1 MPSSNAVTCHIQPA
15 DVRAFLYGI
24 INFFD
29 HHSEPTMKL
38 KQKIVNA
45 FVNSTHEWNMAMH
58 NAIERK
64 VHEGFKDTFPNGLND
79 PEETEKRIES
89 MRTFY
94 YQRMMNTASLL
105 LTGSSLIIAL
115 MALVVAMVSIHYA

>member
-1 MPSSNAVTCHIQPA
+1 
-15 DVRAFLYGI
+15 
-24 INFFD
+24 
-29 HHSEPTMKL
+29 MKI

-45 FVNSTHEWNMAMH
+45 FVDFTHEWNLAMH

-64 VHEGFKDTFPNGLND
+64 VFEGYKNTYPNGMKS
-79 PEETEKRIES
+79 PEETEEKIES

-105 LTGSSLIIAL
+105 LTAVSLTVALVALIVAIIA
-115 MALVVAMVSIHYA
+115 IHYA

>member
-1 MPSSNAVTCHIQPA
+1 
-15 DVRAFLYGI
+15 
-24 INFFD
+24 
-29 HHSEPTMKL
+29 MKI

-58 NAIERK
+58 NAIEKK
-64 VHEGFKDTFPNGLND
+64 VFEGYANTFPNGMKD
-79 PEETEKRIES
+79 PEETHERIDS

-105 LTGSSLIIAL
+105 LTGASLIIAL
-115 MALVVAMVSIHYA
+115 VALIVAMVSIHYA

>member
-1 MPSSNAVTCHIQPA
+1 
-15 DVRAFLYGI
+15 
-24 INFFD
+24 
-29 HHSEPTMKL
+29 MKF
-38 KQKIVNA
+38 KQKIVNS

-64 VHEGFKDTFPNGLND
+64 VHEGFKDTFPNGLKD
-79 PEETEKRIES
+79 PKETEETIES

-105 LTGSSLIIAL
+105 LTGTSLIIAL
-115 MALVVAMVSIHYA
+115 VALFVAMASIHYA